1 MGFARSEYRFHKHFL
16 GETESPKIT
25 AGYGEPSPELLA
37 SKAERLANW
46 RLLQELAGIKSGETA
61 KVAPV
66 KQSAASSDAAAKQK
80 ANERKK
86 KEKKIRM
93 KNKKRKIDKKKK
105 RERK

>member
-1 MGFARSEYRFHKHFL
+1 M

-80 ANERKK
+80 AALMAARKA
-86 KEKKIRM
+86 
-93 KNKKRKIDKKKK
+93 RKASASGDEGRTEADKQKAALLAKLK
-105 RERK
+105 ARKAQN